1 MCVSP
6 GSIKTDMG
14 KKVEALGQIYDTFM
28 EPDEVAQYIVFNST
42 WDGAMINEELRLNRV
57 VVQ

>member
-1 MCVSP
+1 MSP

-14 KKVEALGQIYDTFM
+14 KKVEALGQIYNTFM

-57 VVQ
+57 AVQ

>member
-1 MCVSP
+1 
-6 GSIKTDMG
+6 MG